1 MKKTIISV
9 ILGSALLLSGVAYAA
24 SNATFVNPDN
34 TLRAAVKTNDGSVR
48 LLQPGE
54 TTKSNEQ
61 GVTWNIQGPKGDKGD
76 IGAVG
81 PQGPKGDTGA
91 TGATGEMG
99 LVGPKGDKGDTGI
112 QGPKGDK
119 GDTGATG
126 AVGPQ
131 GSKGDTGPQGPPGA
145 SMQIISGMVASNG
158 YIEVGHGFSIE
169 KLSTGLFRIDF
180 PAGSFNSI
188 PVLTATVSDTI
199 GTHFVNINGGVGY
212 DLTSGAASYILNLKD
227 GNGNPE
233 DEYFNFIA
241 VASK

>member
-91 TGATGEMG
+91 TGATVKWG
-99 LVGPKGDKGDTGI
+99 
-112 QGPKGDK
+112 
-119 GDTGATG
+119 
-126 AVGPQ
+126 
-131 GSKGDTGPQGPPGA
+131 
-145 SMQIISGMVASNG
+145 
-158 YIEVGHGFSIE
+158 
-169 KLSTGLFRIDF
+169 
-180 PAGSFNSI
+180 
-188 PVLTATVSDTI
+188 
-199 GTHFVNINGGVGY
+199 
-212 DLTSGAASYILNLKD
+212 
-227 GNGNPE
+227 
-233 DEYFNFIA
+233 
-241 VASK
+241 